1 MLVLTDS
8 LGDCSKFSL
17 VKNESIALDGLKG
30 PYNSFAMSLQISYPG
45 IEQVKLKY
53 RNDSVRSMRSTGM
66 LLCYFLCF

>member
-30 PYNSFAMSLQISYPG
+30 PYNSFAMSL
-45 IEQVKLKY
+45 
-53 RNDSVRSMRSTGM
+53 
-66 LLCYFLCF
+66 